1 MKRYMYLLSASGG
14 SEDKYTY
21 YQNENN
27 NMTTIGYFG
36 NKSDVQFP
44 TTLGGVT
51 VDTIGSFTF
60 CEDKIISSIDIPS
73 NVTTVE

>member
-1 MKRYMYLLSASGG
+1 MYLLATAGVSA
-14 SEDKYTY
+14 DIYTY

-27 NMTTIGYFG
+27 NMTTISYFS

-60 CEDKIISSIDIPS
+60 CGDKTISSIDIPN